1 MNCSSLATR
10 FAAVGLMAFSAA
22 QAADPPATADSKA
35 AAQSQTTNTQAA
47 VAQGAAQAP
56 AGATTAATAPAADAG
71 SARSADTTAKP
82 HKDSDLLAASVIDEG
97 QLGNARGGAETAPAN
112 VTLNQNN
119 TNGSVTGNVA
129 SNLTT
134 GNNNISESSFSNA
147 AGVPIVIQNTGN
159 NVLIQNSTI
168 LNLQMG
174 APK

>member
-1 MNCSSLATR
+1 MNSSSLATW
-10 FAAVGLMAFSAA
+10 FAAVGLMALGGA
-22 QAADPPATADSKA
+22 QAADPPAALDSKA
-35 AAQSQTTNTQAA
+35 APQSQTTNTQAA
-47 VAQGAAQAP
+47 ATQQQAP

-71 SARSADTTAKP
+71 AAHSADASAKP
-82 HKDSDLLAASVIDEG
+82 RKDSDLLAASVIDEG